1 MTTLAAFAAASPALG
16 GPATP
21 IPFAAP
27 LEEMCKPEDPCGAI
41 SFQLDK
47 KPRDER
53 KVHDIEIT
61 DMAAACEGRKG
72 RLKFS
77 IFGYTKVLDDRSFA
91 VRSEDGEGAKAVV
104 RGQFSRKFRRAKG
117 TVRLWGMFDL
127 DDGAGRSKC
136 ESGKQKFTAT
146 ISG

>member
-1 MTTLAAFAAASPALG
+1 MG

-27 LEEMCKPEDPCGAI
+27 LEDTCEPEDPCGTV

-47 KPRDER
+47 KPKDER

-72 RLKFS
+72 RLDFN
-77 IFGYTKVLDDRSFA
+77 IYGNTKVLDDR
-91 VRSEDGEGAKAVV
+91 
-104 RGQFSRKFRRAKG
+104 
-117 TVRLWGMFDL
+117 
-127 DDGAGRSKC
+127 
-136 ESGKQKFTAT
+136 
-146 ISG
+146 